1 MFTRVPRQRFVV
13 AVEAA
18 TDRLSPSNGRVSQF
32 QLYITFATSD
42 WAGQTRPR
50 SNTGQ
55 CFCIAME
62 LELLSAHR
70 FVALQVSFVAGRG
83 IL

>member
-1 MFTRVPRQRFVV
+1 MFTRLPRQRFAVV
-13 AVEAA
+13 VEAA

-32 QLYITFATSD
+32 QLSITFATSD
-42 WAGQTRPR
+42 WAGETRPQ
-50 SNTGQ
+50 SHTGQ

-62 LELLSAHR
+62 LGLLSAHR
-70 FVALQVSFVAGRG
+70 FVALRVSFVAGRG